1 MITTFLLAT
10 VYVLAPGPVNVAIVR
25 YSVQDGFRS
34 GLAVSLGALAGDALY
49 ALLVFSGMSVFLNHL
64 PLQILL
70 TVGGVVVLFYMGVQ
84 ALRPSMVQ
92 LGQPMAEPVYAWQ
105 QPSITTQQA
114 FRNGVLLVI
123 ANPLGAVFWSTL
135 ATTAAVEP
143 GYRQLNMVIGFFG
156 IATLLSVLMVVAV
169 SQFKVLLTP
178 RGLLG
183 ISRLCGVVLIGLG
196 LRLGMFLLE
205 LV

>member
-1 MITTFLLAT
+1 MIATLLLAT

-25 YSVQDGFRS
+25 YSVQDGFRQ
-34 GLAVSLGALAGDALY
+34 GAAVCLGALAGDALY
-49 ALLVFSGMSVFLNHL
+49 ALLVFSGMSVFLDYL
-64 PLQILL
+64 PAQILL
-70 TVGGVVVLFYMGVQ
+70 TVGGMGVLFYMGLQ
-84 ALRPSMVQ
+84 ALRPSLVQ
-92 LGQPMAEPVYAWQ
+92 LGQPVTQPVYPWQ
-105 QPSITTQQA
+105 QPVITSQQA

-143 GYRQLNMVIGFFG
+143 GYRQLDMVIGFFG
-156 IATLLSVLMVVAV
+156 IATLLSVLLVVVA

-183 ISRLCGVVLIGLG
+183 VSRLCGVVLIGLG
-196 LRLGMFLLE
+196 VRLGLFLLE